1 MKKAWED
8 VKSFMTIIM
17 TIGLMA
23 LLFVPEINPP
33 KEILALYCT
42 SYGSILTYYFNRK
55 DKVETDDSIHE

>member
-1 MKKAWED
+1 MKKGWED

-23 LLFVPEINPP
+23 LLFIPEINPP

-55 DKVETDDSIHE
+55 EKEEEKNEHIE

>member
-17 TIGLMA
+17 TIGLIA
-23 LLFVPEINPP
+23 LLFIPDINPP

-55 DKVETDDSIHE
+55 KEENIEEE

>member
-17 TIGLMA
+17 TLGLIA
-23 LLFVPEINPP
+23 LLFVPNINPP
-33 KEILALYCT
+33 KEVLALYCT

-55 DKVETDDSIHE
+55 KEDNEE

>member
-17 TIGLMA
+17 TLGLIA
-23 LLFVPEINPP
+23 LLFVPNINPP
-33 KEILALYCT
+33 QEVLALYCT

-55 DKVETDDSIHE
+55 KEDNEE

>member
-17 TIGLMA
+17 TIGLIA

-55 DKVETDDSIHE
+55 ENKEGDIKDE

>member
-17 TIGLMA
+17 TFGLIA
-23 LLFVPEINPP
+23 LLFVPSINPP
-33 KEILALYCT
+33 KEVLALYCT

-55 DKVETDDSIHE
+55 KDEE